1 MAFAIFT
8 THTCKTQLQVFH
20 MLMMLAKFVTG
31 GEIFQLIWVGKEV
44 GKADRFAHLTIPV
57 VNYILNLTTY

>member
-1 MAFAIFT
+1 
-8 THTCKTQLQVFH
+8 

-31 GEIFQLIWVGKEV
+31 GEIFQLIRVGKEV